1 MLRRILGGIYTTKNR
16 FLKEVLDWL
25 FHIAVAIAIGVL
37 IVTYVAQVTKVN
49 GESMEGT
56 LYNNDRL
63 IIEKISPRLGRINR
77 GDIVTIDVS
86 DMESFR
92 NSPLIKRV
100 IGIAGD
106 LVEVRDG
113 KVYVNDVLLEEK
125 YISGEITYANEK
137 YSRVVVPE
145 GFIYVMGDNR
155 NIGKSN
161 DSRFVGPLELKRVGG
176 KAVLRF
182 LPLNRFGFLE

>member
-1 MLRRILGGIYTTKNR
+1 MLRCALGGIYTTKNL
-16 FLKEVLDWL
+16 FLREVLDWL

-63 IIEKISPRLGRINR
+63 IIEKISPRFGKINR

-145 GFIYVMGDNR
+145 GYIYVMGDNR

-176 KAVLRF
+176 KAVIRF
-182 LPLNRFGFLE
+182 LPLNRIGFLE